1 MKKITTIL
9 LFACIVGQAHAWKP
23 KFAGHRG
30 SYRGVENTEEA
41 MMNGINHYGYTGLE
55 IDVKTTSDGVCVCW
69 HDDDLSRVGHNVTIA
84 STKWE
89 DLKDLTLTQTRS
101 GVTYTA
107 KLLTVD
113 RYLEICKEH
122 NIFPIIELKWAS
134 GINNNDMSW
143 FPKLY
148 ALIQKHDMVDKA
160 YILTSMQ
167 KSLEYVR
174 TNYPALKCQF
184 LCYEVT
190 EARYEWCKTWGI
202 NPSVQTGGL
211 SKYMARKC
219 HDAGMEVACWTV
231 NSEASYL
238 QHGELGCTTMTC
250 DYLVPGDMPELEEV
264 DWEALSPTQPVDTL
278 YITELFNH
286 SETAGTLP
294 EGFPTTLGGDYT
306 QAQQA
311 AWIDGLFY
319 VADYNKDKVIC
330 VDTAGVV
337 TDPNIPSLNHGICR
351 DDAANLILHTSA
363 DVNVPTQLTVYKPE
377 DTTAYVIDIKLNNNG
392 QTNFPTASGDIFS
405 RAGGYVYFF
414 PNEQNFVEV
423 VKIAAG
429 KYVSTTSCAVSLTG
443 TTAGYVI
450 PIDNDPNHFIYQ
462 VRSSGY
468 HLYKNADKGA
478 YMTSPNGTTAPSRN
492 NTVGGALFELGGHD
506 MFVHMSG
513 AHYKGGWTLRDM
525 TSAELVPMY
534 TQAQLGNGGYNANA
548 SVGAFFHW
556 ERVDSV
562 TVNLYEYCLGHGVA
576 GWEISTVPH
585 RVRLKDMTVDPTEV
599 TIAVGDTAT
608 ITALLTPANAD
619 IQSITWR
626 YATTNRNSKLTTDGT
641 VAKFTSKKEGTYTVT
656 VTIDDFKAE
665 CTVNVVKEI
674 TGLQELSTDTQ
685 STNKYIQNGQLIIL
699 NNGQKINALGQAIES
714 K

>member
-41 MMNGINHYGYTGLE
+41 FLNGLNFYGYTGLE
-55 IDVKTTSDGVCVCW
+55 CDIKVTSDKQCVCW
-69 HDDDLSRVGHNVTIA
+69 HDDDLSRVGHSVSIP
-84 STKWE
+84 STTLA
-89 DLKDLTLTQTRS
+89 DLQALTLTQTRS
-101 GVTYTA
+101 GNTYTA
-107 KLLTVD
+107 KICTAD
-113 RYLEICKEH
+113 RYLEICKE
-122 NIFPIIELKWAS
+122 NNAFPIIELKWAS
-134 GINNNDMSW
+134 GINNNDMSN
-143 FPKLY
+143 FYVLY
-148 ALIQKHDMVDKA
+148 NLIKKHGMEDKA
-160 YILTSMQ
+160 IILTSMQ

-174 TNYPALKCQF
+174 TNYPKLQCQF

-219 HDAGMEVACWTV
+219 HDAGMQVGCWTV
-231 NSEASYL
+231 NSEASYQ
-238 QHGELGCTTMTC
+238 QHGDLGCYMMTC
-250 DYLVPGDMPELEEV
+250 DYLRPNEMPELEEV
-264 DWEALSPTQPVDTL
+264 DWEALAPTQPIDTL

-286 SETAGTLP
+286 TEAAGTLP
-294 EGFPTTLGGDYT
+294 NGFPTTLEGDYT

-311 AWIDGLFY
+311 AYIDGVFY
-319 VADYNKDKVIC
+319 VADYNTDKVIC

-337 TDPNIPSLNHGICR
+337 TDPNISTLNHGICR

-363 DVNVPTQLTVYKPE
+363 DVKVPNQLTVYKSE
-377 DTTAYVIDIKLNNNG
+377 DGSQHTIAIELNNNG

-405 RAGGYVYFF
+405 AAGGYVYFF
-414 PNEQNFVEV
+414 PNGQNFVEV
-423 VKIAAG
+423 VKIAGG

-443 TTAGYVI
+443 STAGYVI

-462 VRSSGY
+462 VRANGY
-468 HLYKNADKGA
+468 HLYKNGDKGS
-478 YMTSPNGTTAPSRN
+478 YLTSPNGTTAPQRN
-492 NTVGGALFELGGHD
+492 NSVGGALFELGGHD

-513 AHYKGGWTLRDM
+513 GNYKGGWTLRDM

-534 TQAQLGNGGYNANA
+534 TQAQLGDGGYYANA

-626 YATTNRNSKLTTDGT
+626 YTTTNRNSKLTTDGT

>member
-1 MKKITTIL
+1 MKKITAIF
-9 LFACIVGQAHAWKP
+9 LFACIVGQAYAWKP
-23 KFAGHRG
+23 LFAGHRG

-41 MMNGINHYGYTGLE
+41 FLNGLNFYGYTGLE
-55 IDVKTTSDGVCVCW
+55 CDIKVTSDKQCVCW
-69 HDDDLSRVGHNVTIA
+69 HDDDLSRVGHSVTIA
-84 STKWE
+84 NTTLAALLE
-89 DLKDLTLTQTRS
+89 LTLTQTRS
-101 GVTYTA
+101 GNTYTA
-107 KLLTVD
+107 TICTAD
-113 RYLEICKEH
+113 RYLEICKE
-122 NIFPIIELKWAS
+122 NNAFPIIELKWAS
-134 GINNNDMSW
+134 GINNNDMSN
-143 FPKLY
+143 FYVLY
-148 ALIQKHDMVDKA
+148 NLIKKHGMEDKA
-160 YILTSMQ
+160 IILTSMQ

-174 TNYPALKCQF
+174 TNYPKLQCQF

-219 HDAGMEVACWTV
+219 HDAGMQVGCWTV
-231 NSEASYL
+231 NSEASYQ
-238 QHGELGCTTMTC
+238 QHGDLGCYMMTC
-250 DYLVPGDMPELEEV
+250 DYLRPNEMPELEEV
-264 DWEALSPTQPVDTL
+264 DWEALAPTQPIDTL

-286 SETAGTLP
+286 TEAAGTLP
-294 EGFPTTLGGDYT
+294 NGFPTTLEGDYT

-311 AWIDGLFY
+311 AYIDGVFY
-319 VADYNKDKVIC
+319 VADYNTDKVIC

-337 TDPNIPSLNHGICR
+337 TDPNISTLNHGICR

-363 DVNVPTQLTVYKPE
+363 DVKVPNQLTVYKSE
-377 DTTAYVIDIKLNNNG
+377 DGSQHTIAIELNNNG

-405 RAGGYVYFF
+405 AAGGYVYFF
-414 PNEQNFVEV
+414 PNGQNFVEV
-423 VKIAAG
+423 VKIAGG

-443 TTAGYVI
+443 STAGYVI

-462 VRSSGY
+462 VRANGY
-468 HLYKNADKGA
+468 HLYKNGDKGS
-478 YMTSPNGTTAPSRN
+478 YLTSPNGTTAPQRN
-492 NTVGGALFELGGHD
+492 NSVGGALFELGGHD

-513 AHYKGGWTLRDM
+513 GNYKGGWTLRDM

-534 TQAQLGNGGYNANA
+534 TQAQLGDGGYYANA

-585 RVRLKDMTVDPTEV
+585 RIRLKDMVIDPTEV

-608 ITALLTPANAD
+608 ITAVLTPANAEV
-619 IQSITWR
+619 QSITWR
-626 YATTNRNSKLTTDGT
+626 YATTNRNSKLTTNGIT
-641 VAKFTSKKEGTYTVT
+641 AKFTSKKVGTYTVT
-656 VTIDDFKAE
+656 ALIDDFTAE
-665 CTVNVVKEI
+665 CTVNVVEEV
-674 TGLQELSTDTQ
+674 TGLQDLSTDNQ
-685 STNKYIQNGQLIIL
+685 SSSKYIQNGQLIIL
-699 NNGQKINALGQAIES
+699 NNGQKINALGQSIES